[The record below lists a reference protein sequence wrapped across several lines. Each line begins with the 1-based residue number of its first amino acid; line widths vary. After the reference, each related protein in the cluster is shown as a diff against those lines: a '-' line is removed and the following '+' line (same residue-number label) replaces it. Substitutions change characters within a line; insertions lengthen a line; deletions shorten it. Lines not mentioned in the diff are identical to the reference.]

1 MRKSKKIITTLLCAA
16 LAGAALLSYAGCGE
30 AASPYKVYGGY
41 TELTSGEGNEGGTD
55 FLGYYYY
62 SFGFLQ
68 NEYALDEVEMTF
80 YFAMEQKAFTSLLN
94 NSGLVSDYDFPRSCN
109 TYCYA
114 YQASKKAEL
123 ETTTFDVD
131 KFFAHATLN
140 KAENGVC
147 LFNKI
152 EIENFK
158 QMPYET
164 YRIETDRDKDKGFG
178 SIADNRQIGYSY
190 SQQVK
195 IPREMFEGEKGE
207 IYFSAKGMLV
217 CDSYSTMDVGT
228 LIYFLLPESSPARI
242 YYQVKG
248 GRVRIAATEGFD

>member
-1 MRKSKKIITTLLCAA
+1 MRKAKKMITALLCAA
-16 LAGAALLSYAGCGE
+16 LAGAALLSSAGCGE

-41 TELTSGEGNEGGTD
+41 TELTSGEADEGGTD

-62 SFGFLQ
+62 SFGFSR
-68 NEYALDEVEMTF
+68 NEYALGEVEMTF
-80 YFAMEQKAFTSLLN
+80 YFAMEQKAFISLF
-94 NSGLVSDYDFPRSCN
+94 NSSDLVSNYVFPSVCN

-123 ETTTFDVD
+123 ETTTFNVD

-140 KAENGVC
+140 KAENGVY

-152 EIENFK
+152 EIEDFK

-195 IPREMFEGEKGE
+195 IPREMFEGEEGE

-242 YYQVKG
+242 CYRVKG
-248 GRVRIAATEGFD
+248 DHVSITM